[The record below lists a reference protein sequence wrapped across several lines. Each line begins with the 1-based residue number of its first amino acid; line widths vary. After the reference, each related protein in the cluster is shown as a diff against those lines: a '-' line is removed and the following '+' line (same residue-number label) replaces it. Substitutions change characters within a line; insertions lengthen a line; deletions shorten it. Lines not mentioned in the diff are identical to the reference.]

1 MFKIA
6 ANIIHITR
14 GDVASFDVS
23 SVHPDNTSYEFQP
36 GEVVSFRV
44 YEKSDLSFLYL
55 RKDVTVTEAST
66 SVTINLTS
74 NDTKIGE
81 MVNSP
86 TTYWYEIVVNPD
98 TAPQTI
104 IGYDLK
110 GAKEL
115 ILYPEGSDE

>member
-6 ANIIHITR
+6 ANVIHITR

-81 MVNSP
+81 MVNAP